1 MSETIDGMFEK
12 IPFEEAYQTTMNQN
26 KQLKQYKD
34 QGAVLLGE
42 RPLDKQYT
50 AFVTEAAEYQMQ
62 FSTDELFTILGKSLE
77 EAVIKIKDYAR
88 KNVEYTHQGAV
99 LDGERPLDKEYTEF
113 IVESKEYHSQ
123 FSQDE
128 LQALVKRAFEEIRQ
142 PR

>member
-1 MSETIDGMFEK
+1 MGEKMSETIDGMFKK
-12 IPFEEAYQTTMNQN
+12 IPF
-26 KQLKQYKD
+26 
-34 QGAVLLGE
+34 
-42 RPLDKQYT
+42 
-50 AFVTEAAEYQMQ
+50 
-62 FSTDELFTILGKSLE
+62 E